1 MSIKKEIV
9 ETLKYTTT
17 NGTVCNN
24 AVDALATEYRDL
36 LVSMLDHSI
45 DDGTVYFLKFL
56 NANRKHIQSMVSD
69 MVELD
74 KFESDF
80 IVRRASNGT

>member
-1 MSIKKEIV
+1 MPIKKEIV
-9 ETLKYTTT
+9 EKLKYTTT
-17 NGTVCNN
+17 DGTVCDN

-36 LVSMLDHSI
+36 LLDMLEHTKE
-45 DDGTVYFLKFL
+45 DGTVYFLKSL
-56 NANRKHIQSMVSD
+56 HANRSVLRSMLND